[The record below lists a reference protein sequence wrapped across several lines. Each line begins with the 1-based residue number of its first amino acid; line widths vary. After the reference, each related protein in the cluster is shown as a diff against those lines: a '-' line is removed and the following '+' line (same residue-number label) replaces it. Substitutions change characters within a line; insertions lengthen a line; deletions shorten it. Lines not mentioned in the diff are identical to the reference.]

1 MALSSTST
9 RIIPTC
15 ITATSTL
22 KVMSTA
28 LTLQPPIRAPLR
40 AIAKAFLT
48 VSVFGFGGGIVWA
61 RRIAVE
67 QRGWLNDT
75 EFLDIV
81 SLCQFLP
88 GPNIIGIAVC
98 TGTKLRGAPGALA
111 AIAGFLVL
119 PWSVGLALGVLCLRY
134 AQAPLLRHVLGG
146 VSASAAG
153 LLIATGLRLLLP
165 HRRRPL
171 TIGLAGL
178 AVVLMAFSRLPLP
191 LVLVALLP
199 LSIALAA
206 ALR

>member
-1 MALSSTST
+1 MSSAF
-9 RIIPTC
+9 PLEQP
-15 ITATSTL
+15 AT
-22 KVMSTA
+22 
-28 LTLQPPIRAPLR
+28 APLG
-40 AIAKAFLT
+40 AIANAFLT

-61 RRIAVE
+61 RCIAVE
-67 QRGWLNDT
+67 QRGWLSDA

-81 SLCQFLP
+81 SLCQVQP

-111 AIAGFLVL
+111 AIVGFLVL

-146 VSASAAG
+146 VSAAAAG

-171 TIGLAGL
+171 VVGL
-178 AVVLMAFSRLPLP
+178 AVLGLVLIAFIRWPLP
-191 LVLVALLP
+191 IVLLALLP
-199 LSIALAA
+199 LTIAFSAE
-206 ALR
+206 RRS

>member
-1 MALSSTST
+1 
-9 RIIPTC
+9 
-15 ITATSTL
+15 
-22 KVMSTA
+22 MSA
-28 LTLQPPIRAPLR
+28 VLTLREPASAPLG

-48 VSVFGFGGGIVWA
+48 VSLFGFGGGIVWA

-67 QRGWLNDT
+67 QRGWLSDA

-98 TGTKLRGAPGALA
+98 TGTKLRGVPGAVA
-111 AIAGFLVL
+111 AITGFLVL

-146 VSASAAG
+146 VSAAAAG

-165 HRRRPL
+165 HWRRPL
-171 TIGLAGL
+171 VIGLAVL
-178 AVVLMAFSRLPLP
+178 ALVLMAFIGLPLP
-191 LVLVALLP
+191 IVLLALLP
-199 LSIALAA
+199 LSLALSMP
-206 ALR
+206 RRS

>member
-1 MALSSTST
+1 MSAVLPLQQ
-9 RIIPTC
+9 PT
-15 ITATSTL
+15 
-22 KVMSTA
+22 
-28 LTLQPPIRAPLR
+28 RAPLG

-61 RRIAVE
+61 RRMAVE
-67 QRGWLNDT
+67 QRGWLSDA

-81 SLCQFLP
+81 SLRQFLP

-146 VSASAAG
+146 VSAAAAG
-153 LLIATGLRLLLP
+153 LLIATGSRLLLP

-171 TIGLAGL
+171 TVGL
-178 AVVLMAFSRLPLP
+178 AVLALVLMTFSRLPLP

-199 LSIALAA
+199 LSIVLSAA
-206 ALR
+206 RRT

>member
-1 MALSSTST
+1 
-9 RIIPTC
+9 
-15 ITATSTL
+15 
-22 KVMSTA
+22 MSA
-28 LTLQPPIRAPLR
+28 VLPLQQPASAPLG

-61 RRIAVE
+61 RRIAVQE
-67 QRGWLNDT
+67 RGWLSDA

-81 SLCQFLP
+81 SLCP

-119 PWSVGLALGVLCLRY
+119 PWSVGLAVGVLCLRY

-146 VSASAAG
+146 VSAAAAG

-165 HRRRPL
+165 HRRRPFV
-171 TIGLAGL
+171 IGLAVL
-178 AVVLMAFSRLPLP
+178 ALVLMAFSRLPLP
-191 LVLVALLP
+191 IVLLALLP
-199 LSIALAA
+199 LSIALSTA
-206 ALR
+206 RRP

>member
-1 MALSSTST
+1 MAAVL
-9 RIIPTC
+9 R
-15 ITATSTL
+15 L
-22 KVMSTA
+22 QQ
-28 LTLQPPIRAPLR
+28 LTRAPLG

-48 VSVFGFGGGIVWA
+48 VSLFGFGGGIVWA

-67 QRGWLNDT
+67 QRDWLSDA

-111 AIAGFLVL
+111 AIAGFPVL
-119 PWSVGLALGVLCLRY
+119 PWSLGLALGVLCLRY

-146 VSASAAG
+146 VSAAAAG

-165 HRRRPL
+165 HRRRAL
-171 TIGLAGL
+171 VIGLTVL
-178 AVVLMAFSRLPLP
+178 ALVIMVFSRLPLP
-191 LVLVALLP
+191 IVLLALLP
-199 LSIALAA
+199 LSIALSAA
-206 ALR
+206 ADYETGLWPYGAGVSSRHRFLDQF

>member
-1 MALSSTST
+1 MKHVGRSPAATARPCAARRHCQSILD
-9 RIIPTC
+9 RI
-15 ITATSTL
+15 
-22 KVMSTA
+22 
-28 LTLQPPIRAPLR
+28 
-40 AIAKAFLT
+40 
-48 VSVFGFGGGIVWA
+48 GFRLWRRDFWA

-67 QRGWLNDT
+67 QRSWLSDA

-119 PWSVGLALGVLCLRY
+119 PWSVGLALGSLCLRY

-146 VSASAAG
+146 VSAAAAG

-171 TIGLAGL
+171 VIGLAVL
-178 AVVLMAFSRLPLP
+178 ALALMSFSRLPLP
-191 LVLVALLP
+191 IVLLALLP
-199 LSIALAA
+199 LSIALSTARR
-206 ALR
+206 L

>member
-1 MALSSTST
+1 MSAALPLQQ
-9 RIIPTC
+9 PT
-15 ITATSTL
+15 
-22 KVMSTA
+22 
-28 LTLQPPIRAPLR
+28 RAPLG

-48 VSVFGFGGGIVWA
+48 VSVFGFGGGIVWG

-67 QRGWLNDT
+67 QRGWLSDA

-119 PWSVGLALGVLCLRY
+119 PWDVGLALGVLCLRY
-134 AQAPLLRHVLGG
+134 AQAPLLHHVLSG
-146 VSASAAG
+146 VSAAAAG

-171 TIGLAGL
+171 MIGLAL
-178 AVVLMAFSRLPLP
+178 LTMVLMTFSRLPLP

-199 LSIALAA
+199 LSIALSAA
-206 ALR
+206 RRS

>member
-1 MALSSTST
+1 MSAALPLQQ
-9 RIIPTC
+9 PT
-15 ITATSTL
+15 
-22 KVMSTA
+22 
-28 LTLQPPIRAPLR
+28 PAPLG
-40 AIAKAFLT
+40 AIAKAFFS
-48 VSVFGFGGGIVWA
+48 VSAFGFGGGIVWA

-67 QRGWLNDT
+67 QRGWLSDG

-146 VSASAAG
+146 VSAAAAG

-165 HRRRPL
+165 HRRRPFV
-171 TIGLAGL
+171 IGLALL
-178 AVVLMAFSRLPLP
+178 ALVLMAFSRLPLP
-191 LVLVALLP
+191 LVLLALLP
-199 LSIALAA
+199 LSIALSTA
-206 ALR
+206 RRS

>member
-1 MALSSTST
+1 
-9 RIIPTC
+9 
-15 ITATSTL
+15 
-22 KVMSTA
+22 MSA
-28 LTLQPPIRAPLR
+28 VLPLQPPTRAPLG

-67 QRGWLNDT
+67 QRGWLSEA
-75 EFLDIV
+75 EFLEIV

-111 AIAGFLVL
+111 AIAGFLML

-134 AQAPLLRHVLGG
+134 AQAPLLRHILGG
-146 VSASAAG
+146 VSAAAAG

-165 HRRRPL
+165 YRRRLFVLGLVGL
-171 TIGLAGL
+171 TM
-178 AVVLMAFSRLPLP
+178 VLMVFSRLPLP
-191 LVLVALLP
+191 VVLLALLP
-199 LSIALAA
+199 LGIAMAA
-206 ALR
+206 TRRL